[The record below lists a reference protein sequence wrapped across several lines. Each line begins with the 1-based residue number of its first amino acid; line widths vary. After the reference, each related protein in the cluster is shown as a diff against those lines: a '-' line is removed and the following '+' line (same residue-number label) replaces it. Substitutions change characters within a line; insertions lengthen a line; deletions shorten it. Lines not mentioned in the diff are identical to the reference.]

1 MKNRNKR
8 VVTVIAVAGL
18 VFASNLI
25 YGKDSDTKG
34 TFKEDVK
41 FLQEHTEIILLKDG
55 SSAVAVAPAY
65 QGRVM
70 TSSFDA
76 ENGDGFGW
84 INRKVVEAG
93 LMTPEQR
100 RGKLENHIYVFGGEE
115 RFWMGPEGG
124 QFAIFFKPGAKFD
137 FDNWFTPPCI
147 DVAGFDVVSRNE
159 KEVKFTYRANLQNW
173 TGTKFTV
180 GISRIVSLLDV
191 GKVKKT
197 FGIEL
202 SDKIRM
208 VAYETDNRIKNMGDT
223 PWTKETGLLS
233 IWILGM
239 YPPSKGTTL
248 VIPFKKGDEKDI
260 GSKVNDSYFGK
271 VPGDYLKVGENALFF
286 KGDGTRRGKI
296 GIGPK
301 RSLGIA
307 GSYDSENQTLNLV
320 TYNVQAAPNGYVNS
334 MWEMQKD
341 PFSGDV
347 LNAYNDGAPTPGAAP
362 LGPFY
367 EIETS
372 SPAAALKPGEEM
384 VHVMRT
390 LHIQGSES
398 ELDAIARA
406 SLGVGLKEI
415 KDAFTNNQ
423 ENGKRRNK

>member
-1 MKNRNKR
+1 MKLNSSRIAIMA
-8 VVTVIAVAGL
+8 TAVAGC
-18 VFASNLI
+18 VAASCQT
-25 YGKDSDTKG
+25 YGQDDIMRNSFQKD
-34 TFKEDVK
+34 VQ
-41 FLQEHTEIILLKDG
+41 FLKDHTEIILLKDG
-55 SSAVAVAPAY
+55 TSAVAVAPAY

-76 ENGDGFGW
+76 DKGAGFGW
-84 INRKVVEAG
+84 INRKVIEDG
-93 LMTPEQR
+93 LLTPEQR
-100 RGKLENHIYVFGGEE
+100 QGKLQNHIYVFGGEE

-147 DVAGFDVVSRNE
+147 DTDGFNVVSKND
-159 KEVKFTYRANLQNW
+159 KEVKFTYRTKLQNW
-173 TGTKFTV
+173 TGTNFDV
-180 GISRIVSLLDV
+180 GISRTVSLMDAA
-191 GKVKKT
+191 KVRKT
-197 FGIEL
+197 VGIEL

-208 VAYETDNRIKNMGDT
+208 VAYETDNRIRNMGDT

-233 IWILGM
+233 IWLLGM

-260 GSKVNDSYFGK
+260 GPKVNDTYFGK
-271 VPGDYLKVGENALFF
+271 VPGDYLKVGEDVLFF

-296 GIGPK
+296 GIGSK

-307 GSYDSENQTLNLV
+307 GSYESENQTLNLV
-320 TYNVQAAPNGYVNS
+320 TYNVQEAPAGYVNS

-347 LNAYNDGAPTPGAAP
+347 LNAYNDGAPKPGAAP

-367 EIETS
+367 ELETS

-384 VHVMRT
+384 IHVMRT
-390 LHIQGSES
+390 IHIKGPES
-398 ELDAIARA
+398 ELDAIAKGK
-406 SLGVGLKEI
+406 LGVSLKKI
-415 KDAFTNNQ
+415 TDAFNNI
-423 ENGKRRNK
+423 NDGK